1 MTTLNTVS
9 PQQSEGKVAEI
20 YQQVSDT
27 FGFIP
32 NAMHLYSVSPAAME
46 RQWSYLSYNMQHPKL
61 SNLLL
66 ALIRLLVSANK
77 GCDYCVNLNTGILL
91 QNGLS
96 IEAIQE
102 LKQDTTRAPLE
113 EADMAMLQFV
123 LKATNDAPSRSAE
136 EVQQLRDVGFDDK
149 DIFDAVQ
156 HGAHMVAVEIL
167 FDTFNLENDQM

>member
-1 MTTLNTVS
+1 MTILNTVS
-9 PQQSEGKVAEI
+9 PDEAEGKVAEI
-20 YQQVSDT
+20 YQQVSDA

-32 NAMHLYSVSPAAME
+32 NAMNLYSVNPVAME
-46 RQWSYLSYNMQHPKL
+46 RQWSYLGYSMQHPKL

-96 IEAIQE
+96 IEDIQA
-102 LKQDTTRAPLE
+102 LKEDTTRAPLE

-123 LKATNDAPSRSAE
+123 LKATDDAHSRSAE
-136 EVQQLRDVGFDDK
+136 EVQQLRDFGFEDK
-149 DIFDAVQ
+149 DIFDAVH
-156 HGAHMVAVEIL
+156 HGAYMVATEIL